1 MDEIRFVAAT
11 GAVGAGVD
19 RESLAAALERGLQFI
34 AADAGTTDAGPAA
47 LGSGVPAFAKD
58 AVKKDLTEMLR
69 AGREGGIP
77 VIVGSAGTAGADIH
91 VDWTLDL
98 VREICA
104 ENDLSLKGPVVRSQ
118 QGPGYHLEMLAAV
131 PLPPLPPSPL
141 PNWVA
146 I

>member
-19 RESLAAALERGLQFI
+19 RESLAAALERGPQFI

-91 VDWTLDL
+91 VDWTLDIVPQISPANAL
-98 VREICA
+98 T
-104 ENDLSLKGPVVRSQ
+104 LKLPALPS
-118 QGPGYHLEMLAAV
+118 PHT
-131 PLPPLPPSPL
+131 PPSLPPHPP
-141 PNWVA
+141 
-146 I
+146 

>member
-19 RESLAAALERGLQFI
+19 RESLAAALERGPQFI

-77 VIVGSAGTAGADIH
+77 VIVRSAGTAGADLR
-91 VDWTLDL
+91 VARTLAIA
-98 VREICA
+98 RG
-104 ENDLSLKGPVVRSQ
+104 LSAAQQLK
-118 QGPGYHLEMLAAV
+118 L
-131 PLPPLPPSPL
+131 
-141 PNWVA
+141 
-146 I
+146 